1 MSQLRAHLSFTD
13 ALRHLRKHSGL
24 DQKDF
29 AYRVG
34 VSPQY
39 QNDLEMGRRMPSVN
53 YVQAVLQNFP
63 DADEREWYR
72 AGARVHGW
80 RV

>member
-1 MSQLRAHLSFTD
+1 
-13 ALRHLRKHSGL
+13 
-24 DQKDF
+24 
-29 AYRVG
+29 
-34 VSPQY
+34 
-39 QNDLEMGRRMPSVN
+39 MPSVN